1 MPRPAALPVYLT
13 LAVARASFFAL
24 YSTLSAVYRIREA
37 GLDPLEL
44 VLVGTVLG
52 IGYALI
58 GVGFVVESLN
68 PTFAAILLAQ
78 VIWGAGYTFT
88 SGAGQAWIVDELGT
102 EEIGPVFLRGSR
114 WPGFS

>member
-44 VLVGTVLG
+44 VLVGTVLELSVFLLEIPTGVVADVYSRRLSIG

-58 GVGFVVESLN
+58 GVVIIGHTLN
-68 PTFAAILLAQ
+68 TKIH
-78 VIWGAGYTFT
+78 
-88 SGAGQAWIVDELGT
+88 
-102 EEIGPVFLRGSR
+102 
-114 WPGFS
+114 